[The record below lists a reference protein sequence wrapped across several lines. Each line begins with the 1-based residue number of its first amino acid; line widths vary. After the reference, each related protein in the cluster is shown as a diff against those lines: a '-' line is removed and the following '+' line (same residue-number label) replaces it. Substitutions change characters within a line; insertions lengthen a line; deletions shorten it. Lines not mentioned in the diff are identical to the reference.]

1 MNQDPLPENSKR
13 NFVLL
18 SMYIVMQRDV
28 ERFGCELFAKRNYNV
43 KLVSCWNVFHKKN
56 YKEFE
61 VGKYRNVSQAIL
73 PSSREELEAFLDTL
87 STTDFILMRVPLLLE
102 TFWLY
107 LELSKRSLRY
117 SYTSLGAIPTT
128 FVCRL
133 SSLPAFSNC
142 LQSLFKNIYQ
152 FAARLVERVRLVKAL
167 GFSYFKL
174 KGPLYFIRSG
184 VFKKQFSVPI
194 PFLWRSNV
202 IDVESFDM
210 GWVRRIEN
218 KEFNSLNYKYAV
230 YLDDAGGS
238 HPDWD
243 ILGGRPENLNIIY
256 AIPHS
261 LFKNSNSTHIVS
273 EFIWRK

>member
-1 MNQDPLPENSKR
+1 MNQDPLPENSKK

-133 SSLPAFSNC
+133 SSLPAFSD
-142 LQSLFKNIYQ
+142 FKNI
-152 FAARLVERVRLVKAL
+152 FFTLPRH
-167 GFSYFKL
+167 GIPIMIFS
-174 KGPLYFIRSG
+174 
-184 VFKKQFSVPI
+184 
-194 PFLWRSNV
+194 
-202 IDVESFDM
+202 
-210 GWVRRIEN
+210 
-218 KEFNSLNYKYAV
+218 EFN
-230 YLDDAGGS
+230 G
-238 HPDWD
+238 
-243 ILGGRPENLNIIY
+243 
-256 AIPHS
+256 
-261 LFKNSNSTHIVS
+261 
-273 EFIWRK
+273 IWYC